1 MARHDAVAFV
11 DAQERAEASRLSA
24 VEATAARL
32 QLGRETNA
40 ARSADVALRIRE
52 LNQRAAETAG
62 IRADTKEAALLAG
75 HQKQALALAMSAA
88 QKAKDDSMNMD
99 KYKDVSAEEIAL
111 PMYQKMLAE
120 LIRAPGAAPTAPATM
135 PTDRAAQFKVMR

>member
-1 MARHDAVAFV
+1 
-11 DAQERAEASRLSA
+11 
-24 VEATAARL
+24 
-32 QLGRETNA
+32 
-40 ARSADVALRIRE
+40 
-52 LNQRAAETAG
+52 
-62 IRADTKEAALLAG
+62 
-75 HQKQALALAMSAA
+75 MSAA